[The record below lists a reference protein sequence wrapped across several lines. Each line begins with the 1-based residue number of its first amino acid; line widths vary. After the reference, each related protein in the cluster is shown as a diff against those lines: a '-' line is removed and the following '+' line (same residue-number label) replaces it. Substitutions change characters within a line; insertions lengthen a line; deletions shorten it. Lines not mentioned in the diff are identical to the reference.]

1 MKISAV
7 TTLFHSCP
15 FIEEF
20 YQRITAEIKKIT
32 DDYEIIFVND
42 GSPDN
47 STEVVLHLQKS
58 DTSVILIEL
67 SKNFGHHKAMMTGLR
82 FAEGDYIFMIDSDL
96 EEDPELLSPFWQ
108 QLQDSKDAD
117 VVYAVQKR
125 RKGSWFEKVS
135 GKLYYTLISTLSTIK
150 YPVNTLTARI
160 MSRRYLEA
168 LKCFEEKE
176 ADLWGLF
183 ILTGFKE
190 EIIMVNKK
198 HKGKSTYTLRRKIGM
213 AIDTITTLTHRP
225 LYLITILGVIVTI
238 ASILNALV
246 LAIIYF
252 RTGDISSQKIIIGS
266 IWLMGGFILTA
277 LGIISI
283 YLSKMFLE
291 VKNRPLSIIR
301 KVYRRSHATY
311 ENN

>member
-1 MKISAV
+1 MKLSAV
-7 TTLFHSCP
+7 TTLFHSYP

-20 YQRITAEIKKIT
+20 YQRMTAEIKKIT

-47 STEVVLHLQKS
+47 SSEAILQLQETDS
-58 DTSVILIEL
+58 SVILIDL
-67 SKNFGHHKAMMTGLR
+67 SKNFGHHKALRTGLR

-96 EEDPELLSPFWQ
+96 EEDPELLSLFWK
-108 QLQDSKDAD
+108 QLKNSKDTD
-117 VVYAVQKR
+117 VVFAVQKT

-135 GKLYYTLISTLSTIK
+135 GKLYYILFSMLSTTK

-168 LKCFEEKE
+168 LKGFEEKE

-183 ILTGFKE
+183 VLTGFKE
-190 EIIMVNKK
+190 ESITVNKK
-198 HKGKSTYTLRRKIGM
+198 DKGKSTYTLRRKIGI
-213 AIDTITTLTHRP
+213 AIDTITTLTHKP
-225 LYLITILGVIVTI
+225 LYLITILGLIVTI
-238 ASILNALV
+238 ASLLNAFIV
-246 LAIIYF
+246 AIIYF
-252 RTGDISSQKIIIGS
+252 RTGDISSQTIIIGS
-266 IWLMGGFILTA
+266 IWLMGGLILTA

-283 YLSKMFLE
+283 YMSKMFLE

-301 KVYRRSHATY
+301 KIYRRAHAQ
-311 ENN
+311 NN

>member
-1 MKISAV
+1 MKLSAV
-7 TTLFHSCP
+7 TTLFHSYP

-47 STEVVLHLQKS
+47 STEAVLQLQES
-58 DTSVILIEL
+58 DGSVILIEL

-96 EEDPELLSPFWQ
+96 EEDPELLSAFWQ
-108 QLQDSKDAD
+108 QLQDSKDTD
-117 VVYAVQKR
+117 VVYAIQKK

-135 GKLYYTLISTLSTIK
+135 GKLYYTLISMLSTTK

-168 LKCFEEKE
+168 LKGFEEKE

-183 ILTGFKE
+183 VLTGFKE
-190 EIIMVNKK
+190 ERIMVNKK
-198 HKGKSTYTLRRKIGM
+198 HKGKSTYTLRRKIGI

-225 LYLITILGVIVTI
+225 LYLITVLGMIVTI

-252 RTGDISSQKIIIGS
+252 RTGDVSSQKIIIGS

-301 KVYRRSHATY
+301 KIYRRSHAQ
-311 ENN
+311 NN

>member
-1 MKISAV
+1 MKLSAV
-7 TTLFHSCP
+7 TTLFHSYP

-47 STEVVLHLQKS
+47 STEAVLQLQES
-58 DTSVILIEL
+58 DGSVILIEL

-82 FAEGDYIFMIDSDL
+82 LADGDYIFMIDSDL
-96 EEDPELLSPFWQ
+96 EEDPELLSAFWQ
-108 QLQDSKDAD
+108 QLRENKDTD
-117 VVYAVQKR
+117 VVFGVQKK

-135 GKLYYTLISTLSTIK
+135 GKLYYMLFSILSTTK

-168 LKCFEEKE
+168 LKGFEEKE

-183 ILTGFKE
+183 VLTGFKE
-190 EIIMVNKK
+190 ERIIVNKK
-198 HKGKSTYTLRRKIGM
+198 HKGQSTYTLRRKIGV
-213 AIDTITTLTHRP
+213 AIDTITTLTHKP
-225 LYLITILGVIVTI
+225 LYLITVFGVIVTMV
-238 ASILNALV
+238 SILNAFV

-252 RTGDISSQKIIIGS
+252 RTGDMSSQTIIIAS

-277 LGIISI
+277 LGIISV

-301 KVYRRSHATY
+301 KIYRKTHAQ
-311 ENN
+311 NNRK

>member
-1 MKISAV
+1 MKLSAV
-7 TTLFHSCP
+7 TTLFHSDP
-15 FIEEF
+15 FIKEF

-32 DDYEIIFVND
+32 DNYEIIFVND

-47 STEVVLHLQKS
+47 STEVVLQLQES
-58 DTSVILIEL
+58 DESVILIEL

-96 EEDPELLSPFWQ
+96 EEDPELLSHFWK
-108 QLQDSKDAD
+108 QLQDSKNTD
-117 VVYAVQKR
+117 VVYAIQKK
-125 RKGSWFEKVS
+125 RKGSWFEKIS
-135 GKLYYTLISTLSTIK
+135 GKLYYTLFSTLSTTK

-168 LKCFEEKE
+168 LKGFEEKE

-183 ILTGFKE
+183 VLTGFKE
-190 EIIMVNKK
+190 ERIIVNKK
-198 HKGKSTYTLRRKIGM
+198 HKGQSTYTLRRKIGIM
-213 AIDTITTLTHRP
+213 IDTITTLTHRP
-225 LYLITILGVIVTI
+225 LYLIIVVGLIVTI
-238 ASILNALV
+238 ASIVNAFV
-246 LAIIYF
+246 LAVTYF
-252 RTGDISSQKIIIGS
+252 RTGDVSSPKIIIGS

-291 VKNRPLSIIR
+291 VKNRPLSIIS
-301 KVYRRSHATY
+301 KIHRRAHAQ
-311 ENN
+311 NN

>member
-1 MKISAV
+1 MKLSAV
-7 TTLFHSCP
+7 TTLFHSYP

-20 YQRITAEIKKIT
+20 YQRLTAEIKKIT

-47 STEVVLHLQKS
+47 STEAVLQLQES
-58 DTSVILIEL
+58 DASVILIEL

-96 EEDPELLSPFWQ
+96 EEDPELLSRFWQ
-108 QLQDSKDAD
+108 QLQGSEDTD
-117 VVYAVQKR
+117 VVYAIQKK

-135 GKLYYTLISTLSTIK
+135 GKLYYTLISTLSTTK

-168 LKCFEEKE
+168 LKGFEEKE

-183 ILTGFKE
+183 VLTGFKE
-190 EIIMVNKK
+190 ERIMVNKK
-198 HKGKSTYTLRRKIGM
+198 HKGKSTYTLRRKIGV

-225 LYLITILGVIVTI
+225 LYLITVFGVIVTI

-246 LAIIYF
+246 LTIIYF
-252 RTGDISSQKIIIGS
+252 RTGDMGSQKIIIGS

-301 KVYRRSHATY
+301 KIHRKAHAQ
-311 ENN
+311 NN

>member
-1 MKISAV
+1 MKLSAV
-7 TTLFHSCP
+7 TTLFHSDP
-15 FIEEF
+15 FIKEF

-32 DDYEIIFVND
+32 DNYEIIFVND

-47 STEVVLHLQKS
+47 STEVVLQLQES
-58 DTSVILIEL
+58 DESVILIEL

-108 QLQDSKDAD
+108 QLQDSKNAD
-117 VVYAVQKR
+117 VVYAVQKK

-135 GKLYYTLISTLSTIK
+135 GKLYYTLFSTLSTTK

-168 LKCFEEKE
+168 LKGFEEKE

-183 ILTGFKE
+183 VLTGFKE
-190 EIIMVNKK
+190 ERIMVNKK
-198 HKGKSTYTLRRKIGM
+198 HKGKSTYTLRRKIGVT
-213 AIDTITTLTHRP
+213 IDTITTLTHRP
-225 LYLITILGVIVTI
+225 LYLIIIIGLMVTI
-238 ASILNALV
+238 VSIVNAFV
-246 LAIIYF
+246 LAATYF
-252 RTGDISSQKIIIGS
+252 RTGDVSSQKIIIGS

-291 VKNRPLSIIR
+291 VKNRPLSIIS
-301 KVYRRSHATY
+301 KIYRRAHAQ
-311 ENN
+311 NN

>member
-1 MKISAV
+1 MKLSAV
-7 TTLFHSCP
+7 TTLFHSYP

-47 STEVVLHLQKS
+47 STEVVLQLQES
-58 DTSVILIEL
+58 DASVILIEL

-96 EEDPELLSPFWQ
+96 EEDPELLSAFWQ
-108 QLQDSKDAD
+108 QLQDSKDTD
-117 VVYAVQKR
+117 VVYAVQKK

-135 GKLYYTLISTLSTIK
+135 GKLYYTLFSTLSTTK

-168 LKCFEEKE
+168 LKGFEEKE

-183 ILTGFKE
+183 VLTGFKE
-190 EIIMVNKK
+190 ERIMVNKK
-198 HKGKSTYTLRRKIGM
+198 HKGKSTYTLRRKIGVT
-213 AIDTITTLTHRP
+213 IDTITTLTHRP
-225 LYLITILGVIVTI
+225 LYLIIVVGLIVTI
-238 ASILNALV
+238 ASIVNAFV

-252 RTGDISSQKIIIGS
+252 RTGDVSSQKIIIGS

-301 KVYRRSHATY
+301 KIYRRAHAQ
-311 ENN
+311 NN

>member
-1 MKISAV
+1 MKLSVV
-7 TTLFHSCP
+7 TTLFHSYP

-32 DDYEIIFVND
+32 DDYEMIFVND

-47 STEVVLHLQKS
+47 STEVVLQLQES
-58 DTSVILIEL
+58 DGSVILIDL

-96 EEDPELLSPFWQ
+96 EEDPELLSPLWQ
-108 QLQDSKDAD
+108 QLQNSKDVD
-117 VVYAVQKR
+117 VVYAVQKK
-125 RKGSWFEKVS
+125 RKGPWFEKVS
-135 GKLYYTLISTLSTIK
+135 GKLYYTLISLLSTTN

-160 MSRRYLEA
+160 MSRHYLHA
-168 LKCFEEKE
+168 LKSFEEKE

-183 ILTGFKE
+183 VLTGFKE
-190 EIIMVNKK
+190 EHIIVNKK
-198 HKGKSTYTLRRKIGM
+198 HKGKSTYTLRRKIGV
-213 AIDTITTLTHRP
+213 AIDTITTLTHKP
-225 LYLITILGVIVTI
+225 LYLIAIVGGIVTI
-238 ASILNALV
+238 ASILHAFI

-252 RTGDISSQKIIIGS
+252 RTGDISSQTIIIGS

-301 KVYRRSHATY
+301 KIYRRSDAQ
-311 ENN
+311 NN

>member
-1 MKISAV
+1 MKLSAV
-7 TTLFHSCP
+7 TTLFHSYP

-20 YQRITAEIKKIT
+20 YQRMTAEIKKIT

-47 STEVVLHLQKS
+47 SSEAILQLQETDS
-58 DTSVILIEL
+58 SVILIDL
-67 SKNFGHHKAMMTGLR
+67 SKNFGHHKALRTGLR

-96 EEDPELLSPFWQ
+96 EEDPELLSLFWK
-108 QLQDSKDAD
+108 QLKNSKDTD
-117 VVYAVQKR
+117 VVFAVQKT

-135 GKLYYTLISTLSTIK
+135 GKLYYILFSMLSTTK

-168 LKCFEEKE
+168 LKGFEEKE

-183 ILTGFKE
+183 VLTGFKE
-190 EIIMVNKK
+190 ESITVNKK
-198 HKGKSTYTLRRKIGM
+198 DKGKSTYTLRRKIGI
-213 AIDTITTLTHRP
+213 AIDTITTLTHKP
-225 LYLITILGVIVTI
+225 LYLITILGLIVTI
-238 ASILNALV
+238 ASLLNAFIV
-246 LAIIYF
+246 AIIYF
-252 RTGDISSQKIIIGS
+252 RTGDVSSQTIIIGS
-266 IWLMGGFILTA
+266 IWLMGGLILTA

-283 YLSKMFLE
+283 YMSKMFLE
-291 VKNRPLSIIR
+291 VKNRPLNIIR
-301 KVYRRSHATY
+301 KIYRRSHAKS

>member
-1 MKISAV
+1 MKLSAV
-7 TTLFHSCP
+7 TTLFHSYP

-20 YQRITAEIKKIT
+20 YQRMTAEIKKIT

-47 STEVVLHLQKS
+47 SSEAILQLQETDS
-58 DTSVILIEL
+58 SVILIDL
-67 SKNFGHHKAMMTGLR
+67 SKNFGHHKALRTGLR

-96 EEDPELLSPFWQ
+96 EEDPELLSLFWK
-108 QLQDSKDAD
+108 QLKNSKDTD
-117 VVYAVQKR
+117 VVFAVQKT

-135 GKLYYTLISTLSTIK
+135 GKLYYILFSMLSTTK

-168 LKCFEEKE
+168 LKGFEEKE

-183 ILTGFKE
+183 VLTGFKE
-190 EIIMVNKK
+190 ESITVNKK
-198 HKGKSTYTLRRKIGM
+198 DKGKSTYTLRRKIGI
-213 AIDTITTLTHRP
+213 AIDTITTLTHKP
-225 LYLITILGVIVTI
+225 LYLITILGLIVTI
-238 ASILNALV
+238 ASLLNAFIV
-246 LAIIYF
+246 AIIYF
-252 RTGDISSQKIIIGS
+252 RTGDISSQTIIIGS
-266 IWLMGGFILTA
+266 IWLMGGLILTA

-283 YLSKMFLE
+283 YMSKMFLE
-291 VKNRPLSIIR
+291 VKNRPLNIIR
-301 KVYRRSHATY
+301 KIYRRSHAKS